1 MGKAITRGFL
11 RVKVL
16 IDSRKPFST
25 SFWLPRSAHQSF
37 HVEYCYEG
45 LGDFCYVCGLL
56 GHCENACKGSSES
69 IRTLSENSWM
79 KRCLPPIYPPLPL
92 EQLNRAGRRR
102 PPSARITRSD
112 HATTTNLVE
121 ATLQPLTTNPERPV
135 EQSLSLDGDN
145 IATVPLII
153 AVTEQSTIVSATPP
167 DITDAATNGHLN
179 AYILNRLSPRTLVS
193 PSTEELRQR
202 FLPVGC
208 PSSNAY
214 ERAMILALTYRG

>member
-1 MGKAITRGFL
+1 MTNAHPTADSLASCLEDSFDLDDVQREIILVGAIISDVVPNIGGIKGALRSAWSSLGALSISHYKRNIFTISTSSEVASQILEGLTLEKMNATNAKIIGEEIGAVLEVEDPVMAKAITRGFL

-37 HVEYCYEG
+37 RVEYCYEG

-92 EQLNRAGRRR
+92 EQLNRASRRR
-102 PPSARITRSD
+102 PPSARITRIPF
-112 HATTTNLVE
+112 T
-121 ATLQPLTTNPERPV
+121 
-135 EQSLSLDGDN
+135 
-145 IATVPLII
+145 
-153 AVTEQSTIVSATPP
+153 
-167 DITDAATNGHLN
+167 
-179 AYILNRLSPRTLVS
+179 
-193 PSTEELRQR
+193 
-202 FLPVGC
+202 
-208 PSSNAY
+208 
-214 ERAMILALTYRG
+214 